1 MFRKLYGEIGL
12 TNLDYILSPRKQAT
26 VNFHGQYYYDCYLEM
41 LGGLRTVSRMLC
53 KLPGGQKLMGSI
65 MRKKFDKL
73 ARTEHGTLHFI
84 EDNVD
89 DHIDAYWG
97 SRKRWEALPEKIS
110 DMKHFAD
117 WDTVVPIGHGY
128 DETKP
133 ES

>member
-1 MFRKLYGEIGL
+1 
-12 TNLDYILSPRKQAT
+12 
-26 VNFHGQYYYDCYLEM
+26 
-41 LGGLRTVSRMLC
+41 
-53 KLPGGQKLMGSI
+53 

-84 EDNVD
+84 ESNVE

-117 WDTVVPIGHGY
+117 WDTVVPIDHGY
-128 DETKP
+128 PAPRNGTACRSKVFVSWGRKRVDSASCRRGSVASPVCGKAANR
-133 ES
+133 SAG